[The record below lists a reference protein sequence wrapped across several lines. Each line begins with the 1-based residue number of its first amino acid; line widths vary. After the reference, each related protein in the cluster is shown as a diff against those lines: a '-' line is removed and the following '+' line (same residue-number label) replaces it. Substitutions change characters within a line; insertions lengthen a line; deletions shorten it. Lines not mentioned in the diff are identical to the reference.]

1 MYSHSPIHTLQPGR
15 LFWAPDSYNQLPTWP
30 CHQHVQR
37 LPKLNVSKTALPII
51 PPKLLISVNGN
62 STVLFSGA
70 KKPWSFL
77 TPLSHSTHNSGV
89 NRYLYTQEIQNSTT
103 SHFLQHC
110 CPSPSSVP
118 FFFFLPHPTAC
129 RLLVPSP
136 GTKLKPPAVEAQSLN
151 RWTTKEVSVVYKILY
166 IRSHHSSVHTFQS
179 FVSHTD

>member
-1 MYSHSPIHTLQPGR
+1 MPNIYHPR
-15 LFWAPDSYNQLPTWP
+15 LRPT
-30 CHQHVQR
+30 
-37 LPKLNVSKTALPII
+37 A
-51 PPKLLISVNGN
+51 
-62 STVLFSGA
+62 
-70 KKPWSFL
+70 
-77 TPLSHSTHNSGV
+77 PLSHSDNQKVPHVFPNPCWALDWRLKVPLCPMCHSP
-89 NRYLYTQEIQNSTT
+89 QEIQNSTT

-118 FFFFLPHPTAC
+118 FFFFLPHHTAC